1 MKRAQSLQFMHQ
13 VPKAI
18 YTNGLFACG
27 VLNDY
32 RADWA
37 LVTNFEQLETEIDT
51 IQRNPG

>member
-1 MKRAQSLQFMHQ
+1 MKRAQSLQLMH
-13 VPKAI
+13 PTLPTI
-18 YTNGLFACG
+18 SNGLFACG

-37 LVTNFEQLETEIDT
+37 LVNNFEQLETSVNT